1 MADILS
7 FPRDWYNPIT
17 LKRLPEEDLQKEY
30 RRLREIANKR
40 LDRLGKSEFMTEA
53 NANNRKNDFAPA
65 KSLDKNELV
74 YSLSDVAGFVNSKLS
89 TVTGQK
95 AKRNRFLETMN
106 ERGYTFINKENYVA
120 FGNFMDRIRPYIN
133 AQIIGSDDIVEL
145 FQKESDET
153 KKSFSQIIP
162 ALNQYIK
169 NVEEIKRSL
178 PRYRNQKLT
187 ERDVERIL
195 KNRRNKKQLSR
206 AAREA
211 KKEARKQK
219 NKKRR

>member
-1 MADILS
+1 MADKLS
-7 FPRDWYNPIT
+7 FPVDWYNPIT
-17 LKRLPEEDLQKEY
+17 LRRIPDDDLRAEY

-53 NANNRKNDFAPA
+53 QAKNRKNDFAPA

-95 AKRNRFLETMN
+95 AKRDKFLETME
-106 ERGYTFINKENYVA
+106 ERGYTFIKKQDYKT
-120 FGNFMDRIRPYIN
+120 FGDYMDRIRPYIN
-133 AQIIGSDDIVEL
+133 AQIVGSDDIVEL
-145 FQKESDET
+145 AQTETDER
-153 KKSFSQIIP
+153 KKDFRQIIP

-169 NVEEIKRSL
+169 NVEEIKRAL